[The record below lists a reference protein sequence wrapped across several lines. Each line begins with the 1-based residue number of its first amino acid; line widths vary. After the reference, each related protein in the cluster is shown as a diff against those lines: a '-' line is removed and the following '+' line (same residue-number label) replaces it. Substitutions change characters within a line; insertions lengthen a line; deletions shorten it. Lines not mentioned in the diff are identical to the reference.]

1 MDEIT
6 KESSTNLATN
16 VASLILVSYGA
27 RDPGFDPY
35 VPTEDFPA
43 GTDEQARAQV
53 QDAVQAIVAGF
64 EGTEARI
71 QLAYDSDHGEVE
83 EEEDVEDASAP

>member
-1 MDEIT
+1 MWP
-6 KESSTNLATN
+6 
-16 VASLILVSYGA
+16 SLILPSYRA

-43 GTDEQARAQV
+43 GTKEHARDQV
-53 QDAVQAIVAGF
+53 QDAVQAIVTGF
-64 EGTEARI
+64 EGTETRI
-71 QLAYDSDHGEVE
+71 QLAYDSDHGEAE